1 MSESKQRWRLVFARE
16 EAAQFM
22 SHLDTAH
29 AWERALRRGKVPVAT
44 SEGFTPRPRLIFAAP
59 LPLGMLAEHDLA
71 DLYLAE
77 RLSRPKLRA
86 LLEESLPPGYRVRD
100 LYDVWVNAPAVAT
113 QLVAADYRLTL
124 LGVDPAGLEAAVRRL
139 LAADEL
145 PREKRRER
153 KVTSYDLRPLI
164 LDLQIRPPD
173 EASAAAAA
181 REAVVAAG
189 LWLRLRHTQDQG
201 SGRTEEV
208 VAALADQ
215 LGMAVAPAPG
225 SVEPTADGEAAQP
238 HTAPE
243 AQAIAVPNSRH
254 GPKPELPILEVVSPV
269 RERLWLGED
278 LVPDKAIPA
287 RRTAG

>member
-1 MSESKQRWRLVFARE
+1 VSESKQRWRLVFARE

-29 AWERALRRGKVPVAT
+29 AWERALRRGNVPVAT

-164 LDLQIRPPD
+164 L
-173 EASAAAAA
+173 
-181 REAVVAAG
+181 
-189 LWLRLRHTQDQG
+189 RHTQDQG